1 MNDINNNNLS
11 SLTTLSIKGIEGKYS
26 QKYMRIIQL
35 FRDYILPEYFI
46 KYIDFSAIKENE
58 ISSLLMTCNFA
69 KYNIETKVLT
79 YYNFGL
85 NIVILVELI

>member
-1 MNDINNNNLS
+1 
-11 SLTTLSIKGIEGKYS
+11 
-26 QKYMRIIQL
+26 MRSIQL
-35 FRDYILPEYFI
+35 FRDYIPSEYFI

-79 YYNFGL
+79 YYTFGL
-85 NIVILVELI
+85 NTSNTSRAYIKTPRTVILIPTVSDDQIALSSSQT